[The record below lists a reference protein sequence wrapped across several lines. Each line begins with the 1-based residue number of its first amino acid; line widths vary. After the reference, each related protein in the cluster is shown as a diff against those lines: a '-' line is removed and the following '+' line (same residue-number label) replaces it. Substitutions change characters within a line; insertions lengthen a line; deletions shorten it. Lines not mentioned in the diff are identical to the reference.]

1 MAERTELRLLKGI
14 LPPLYRGNIL
24 GKESDMCQKFNNFR
38 VAFVLCFVTL
48 YLFIPLSLKAVNA
61 QEDFY
66 KGKTIRIVVG
76 FSAGGGY
83 DTYSRAIARHLGK
96 HIPGNPKVIVEN
108 MPGASSLIAANHLYR
123 IAKPDGLSIAN
134 IHGNQI
140 LNQVLGRPGIEFD
153 ARRFEYIGVPTKF
166 GYVCAF
172 TKASGITSMEKWMAS
187 KKLVKVGATGPG
199 SSLYDA
205 PRILQTV
212 LGVPTHIVSGYKS
225 IGDIRLAAEAGE
237 VDGICGVGW
246 QVFKAVWRRAIEA
259 GDVVVVLQMLPQG
272 HPDLPHVPL
281 AINFAKTE
289 EARQLIKAG
298 IHDSGA
304 FVFVY
309 ALPPATPKDRVGIL
323 RQAFLNTMKDPEFL
337 ADAKKSKLD
346 INPLTGDE
354 LEENIRE
361 IFKLEPGLTAKL
373 KEILK

>member
-153 ARRFEYIGVPTKF
+153 ARRFEWIGVPVRSP
-166 GYVCAF
+166 GACAL
-172 TKASGITSMEKWMAS
+172 TKASGVTDLEKWKAS
-187 KKLVKVGATGPG
+187 KTPVKLGATAPG
-199 SSLYDA
+199 DGAYNMTAVMKALFDL
-205 PRILQTV
+205 PMQM
-212 LGVPTHIVSGYKS
+212 VSGYK
-225 IGDIRLAAEAGE
+225 GTTEIRLAAEGGEIAGGCWQWDSIKITWRKALDAGE
-237 VDGICGVGW
+237 VN
-246 QVFKAVWRRAIEA
+246 
-259 GDVVVVLQMLPQG
+259 VVLQLAPKP
-272 HPDLPHVPL
+272 HPELSRVPL
-281 AINFAKTE
+281 GLSLVKTPEQKAIFQA
-289 EARQLIKAG
+289 AV
-298 IHDSGA
+298 HDA
-304 FVFVY
+304 NVLTRLYV
-309 ALPPATPKDRVGIL
+309 LPPGTPRERIELL
-323 RQAFLNTMKDPEFL
+323 RKAFMGTMKDPEFV
-337 ADAKKSKLD
+337 AEAEKAKLELDPMSGKEVETLVQNYFKLD
-346 INPLTGDE
+346 SKIL
-354 LEENIRE
+354 
-361 IFKLEPGLTAKL
+361 AKL
-373 KEILK
+373 DEILK

>member
-66 KGKTIRIVVG
+66 KGKTIRVVVG

-153 ARRFEYIGVPTKF
+153 ARRFEWIGVPVRSP
-166 GYVCAF
+166 GVCALM
-172 TKASGITSMEKWMAS
+172 KASGGTDLGKW
-187 KKLVKVGATGPG
+187 KGAKNP
-199 SSLYDA
+199 
-205 PRILQTV
+205 PKIC
-212 LGVPTHIVSGYKS
+212 PTPP
-225 IGDIRLAAEAGE
+225 
-237 VDGICGVGW
+237 
-246 QVFKAVWRRAIEA
+246 
-259 GDVVVVLQMLPQG
+259 PQY
-272 HPDLPHVPL
+272 P
-281 AINFAKTE
+281 F
-289 EARQLIKAG
+289 
-298 IHDSGA
+298 
-304 FVFVY
+304 
-309 ALPPATPKDRVGIL
+309 
-323 RQAFLNTMKDPEFL
+323 
-337 ADAKKSKLD
+337 
-346 INPLTGDE
+346 
-354 LEENIRE
+354 
-361 IFKLEPGLTAKL
+361 
-373 KEILK
+373 